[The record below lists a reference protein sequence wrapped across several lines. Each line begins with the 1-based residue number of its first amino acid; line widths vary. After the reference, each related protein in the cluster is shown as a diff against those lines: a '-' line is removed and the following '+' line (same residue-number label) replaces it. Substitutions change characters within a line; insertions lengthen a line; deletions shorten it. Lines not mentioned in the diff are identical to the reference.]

1 MKTLTEHARFDF
13 IIVGAGSA
21 GCILA
26 NRLSEC
32 GKFSV
37 LLLEDGGSNKSPW
50 ISLPAGFAKTYYHPK
65 YNYCYYTEPQ
75 AQMLNRKIYTPRGR
89 GLGGSGAINAMVYIR
104 GHREDFDDWQKAGA
118 AGWGFDDV
126 LPYFKKIESHP
137 LGNNLYHSSE
147 GNIGI
152 TNMQKEA
159 HPTCQNFISA
169 CVENGMKINHDF
181 NGEEICGVGTY
192 EANISNGRRAS
203 SASTYLNRA
212 KNRKNLVIRTHAK
225 VKQILFQGTQAVGV
239 SASINDQQIRYLA
252 NKEVIL
258 AAGAIDSPK
267 LLQLSG
273 VGEADELKK
282 LGINI
287 VKNLPAVGKNLQ
299 DHVCSGYIFETRV
312 KTLNDDFKGFY
323 KKAKLGFQYLM
334 TRGGPL
340 SISVNQAGGF
350 VNTRLKSARPNIQL
364 YFNPLSYQYE
374 PNARGLVK
382 PLPHSGVMLSYSPCR
397 PNSRGSVTLSS
408 SDYRNAALIQ
418 PNYLSSDDDVID
430 IIQGAKFVAK
440 LSQSAA
446 FRGVF
451 TASAGNDLSGKSDL
465 DLLQQFKEQGG
476 SIYHLCGTCA
486 IGLNDKNSVV
496 DASLKVHSLEGV
508 RVIDASVFPNIV
520 SGNINAAT
528 MMVAEKGADHI
539 IQDYK

>member
-1 MKTLTEHARFDF
+1 LKTITEQARFDF

-21 GCILA
+21 GCVLA

-50 ISLPAGFAKTYYHPK
+50 ISLPAGFSKTYYHPK

-75 AQMLNRKIYTPRGR
+75 AQMLNRKIYAPRGR

-137 LGNNLYHSSE
+137 LGDNLYHSSK

-159 HPTCQNFISA
+159 HSTCQNFISA

-203 SASTYLNRA
+203 SASTYLNKA
-212 KNRKNLVIRTHAK
+212 KNRKNLVIRTHAR
-225 VKQILFQGTQAVGV
+225 VKKILFQGIQAMGV
-239 SASINDQQIRYLA
+239 STSINDQQIRYLA

-273 VGEADELKK
+273 IGEADELKK
-282 LGINI
+282 LGINV
-287 VKNLPAVGKNLQ
+287 VKNMPAVGQNLQ
-299 DHVCSGYIFETRV
+299 DHVCGGFIFETKV
-312 KTLNDDFKGFY
+312 KTLNDDLKGFY
-323 KKAKLGFQYLM
+323 NKAKLGAKYVFS
-334 TRGGPL
+334 RRGPL
-340 SISVNQAGGF
+340 SVSVNQAGGF
-350 VNTRLKSARPNIQL
+350 VNTKSQVPKPNIQL
-364 YFNPLSYQYE
+364 YFNPLSYTND
-374 PNARGLVK
+374 PNAKGIVK

-397 PNSRGSVTLSS
+397 PKSRGSIALSDANYLSS
-408 SDYRNAALIQ
+408 AKIQ
-418 PNYLSSDDDVID
+418 PNYLSADEDVVDVIE
-430 IIQGAKFVAK
+430 GAKFVTK

-465 DLLQQFKEQGG
+465 DLLQQFKEQGS

-496 DASLKVHSLEGV
+496 DASLKAHGLEGL

>member
-1 MKTLTEHARFDF
+1 MKTITEHARFDF

>member
-1 MKTLTEHARFDF
+1 MPKQNTFDF

-32 GKFSV
+32 SKFSV
-37 LLLEDGGSNKSPW
+37 LLLEEGGSNNNPW
-50 ISLPAGFAKTYYHPK
+50 ISLPAGFAKTYYHPR

-75 AQMLNRKIYTPRGR
+75 TQMLNRKIYAPRGR

-118 AGWGFDDV
+118 SGWGFDDV
-126 LPYFKKIESHP
+126 LPYFRKIESHP
-137 LGNNLYHSSE
+137 LGDNLFHSTK

-159 HPTCQNFISA
+159 HPICQNFISA

-181 NGEEICGVGTY
+181 NGNEICGVGTY

-203 SASTYLNRA
+203 SASTYLYKA
-212 KNRKNLVIRTHAK
+212 KKRKNLVIRTHAK
-225 VKQILFQGTQAVGV
+225 VKRILFQGTQAVGV
-239 SASINDQQIRYLA
+239 STSINDQQTSYFA
-252 NKEVIL
+252 SKEVIL
-258 AAGAIDSPK
+258 SAGAIDSPK

-273 VGEADELKK
+273 VGEADNLKK
-282 LGINI
+282 IGISI
-287 VKNLPAVGKNLQ
+287 VKNMPAVGKNLQ
-299 DHVCSGYIFETRV
+299 DHVCASYVFETRV
-312 KTLNDDFKGFY
+312 KTLNDDFKGLY
-323 KKAKLGFQYLM
+323 KKAKLGLQYLA

-350 VNTRLKSARPNIQL
+350 VNTRSKTARPNIQL
-364 YFNPLSYQYE
+364 YFNPLSYQYD
-374 PNARGLVK
+374 PNASGLVK
-382 PLPHSGVMLSYSPCR
+382 PLSHSGVMLSYSPCR
-397 PNSRGSVTLSS
+397 PNSRGSVTLS
-408 SDYRNAALIQ
+408 DGDHRNAALIQ

-440 LSQSAA
+440 LSQAEA
-446 FRGVF
+446 FKGVF
-451 TASAGNDLSGKSDL
+451 IANTSNDLSSKSDL
-465 DLLQQFKEQGG
+465 DLLQQFKEHGG
-476 SIYHLCGTCA
+476 SIYHLCGTCS

-496 DASLKVHSLEGV
+496 DTSLKVHGLEGV

-539 IQDYK
+539 IRDYK